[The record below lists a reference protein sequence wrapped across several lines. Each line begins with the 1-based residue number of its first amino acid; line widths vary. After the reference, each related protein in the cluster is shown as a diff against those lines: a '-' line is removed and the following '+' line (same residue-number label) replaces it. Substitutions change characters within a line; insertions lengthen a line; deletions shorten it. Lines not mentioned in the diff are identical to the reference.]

1 MTLRENYEELFKEV
15 NDCNCTDIDFKTISD
30 TTVQLT
36 KNIILE
42 MEKFVSK
49 YITLGLQIPEDI
61 LDYFKSIC
69 LYYAIPDNANNI
81 LDNTNDMFSNKK
93 KIGSIDISAP
103 KSSEVKYNGEEASG
117 QYIAK
122 CFADEFRDFI
132 ISKVGIKLPEQ
143 IKIKYKIDDRHFSME
158 EHAYMTYLITGYN
171 YYSAL
176 YHNIDYEYIN
186 NSNSSFVNMIELI
199 LKDVADNLSYE
210 DKIKEYYKCKN
221 TKTDDDYMLNIIKNQ
236 LFKKGLEIASI
247 INN

>member
-1 MTLRENYEELFKEV
+1 MTLRENYEELLKGI
-15 NDCNCTDIDFKTISD
+15 NGYNHTDFKTISD
-30 TTVQLT
+30 TVVQLT
-36 KNIILE
+36 ENIIRD
-42 MEKFVSK
+42 MEKLVSK
-49 YITLGLQIPEDI
+49 YIALGLQIPENI

-69 LYYAIPDNANNI
+69 LYYAVPDGVNNMFG
-81 LDNTNDMFSNKK
+81 DTNNMFSNKK
-93 KIGSIDISAP
+93 KTGSIDISVP
-103 KSSEVKYNGEEASG
+103 RSSEVKYKGEEASG

-171 YYSAL
+171 YYSTL
-176 YHNIDYEYIN
+176 YYNIDYEYIN
-186 NSNSSFVNMIELI
+186 NSSNSFVNIIELI

-221 TKTDDDYMLNIIKNQ
+221 TKIDDGYMLNIIKNQ
-236 LFKKGLEIASI
+236 LFKKGLEIIST